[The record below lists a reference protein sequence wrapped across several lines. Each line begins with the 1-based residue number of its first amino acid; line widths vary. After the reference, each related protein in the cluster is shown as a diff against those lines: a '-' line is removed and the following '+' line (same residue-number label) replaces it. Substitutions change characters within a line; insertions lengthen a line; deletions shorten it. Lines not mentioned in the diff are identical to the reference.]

1 MMLKK
6 ISMPAK
12 KLIKRFHE
20 DKWRFKSIPARFVAA
35 FLYRHKKNTLTKK
48 AGCFSYKGSCYLA
61 VISRVFASSLRMSV
75 VAGMS

>member
-35 FLYRHKKNTLTKK
+35 FLCRHKKNTLTKK
-48 AGCFSYKGSCYLA
+48 KSGVFHTKAA
-61 VISRVFASSLRMSV
+61 VI
-75 VAGMS
+75 